1 MHPWAWPGSCHPLPS
16 GCLECRCNIK
26 HQLMLETSYLV
37 METHANSTP
46 VQVYA
51 TCMCLPKRKA
61 KKHGH
66 CRKNLRRLLTTIWQR
81 KAVWKTSF
89 FKQILR
95 NYQSTLCIYP
105 ENSWTTQ
112 RMCQSKKALF
122 ISTLAQYFI
131 LQLQHSIN
139 KHDLNRA
146 LFWKTCTGKKCINSY
161 TGLGEGCYLRA
172 SSWAL
177 SLEPIHAKDNPPLNC
192 GRSADGCSPV
202 EVASPKRLWS
212 GVQKHLAFCTCWKI
226 SLWNFGNMYQ
236 PTLHTNTL
244 VLNKTRARWTFELC
258 TWSCRLRCFWFAT
271 WCQIFPDV
279 RRLPKSELIGDLG
292 IVQNLVDDLF
302 TFLGLQSLQKAP
314 CLFNW
319 PPVHALILLLLQCKA
334 SACSIEITH
343 LFSPFPW
350 LCDDNKVVP
359 KLMGRPCQHHQILA
373 VGLEAII
380 KHVVEDYLKAN
391 PLFLKQ
397 AKKGTCNTGR
407 IRCILQAEKVF

>member
-1 MHPWAWPGSCHPLPS
+1 
-16 GCLECRCNIK
+16 
-26 HQLMLETSYLV
+26 ML
-37 METHANSTP
+37 
-46 VQVYA
+46 Q
-51 TCMCLPKRKA
+51 
-61 KKHGH
+61 
-66 CRKNLRRLLTTIWQR
+66 
-81 KAVWKTSF
+81 
-89 FKQILR
+89 
-95 NYQSTLCIYP
+95 
-105 ENSWTTQ
+105 
-112 RMCQSKKALF
+112 
-122 ISTLAQYFI
+122 
-131 LQLQHSIN
+131 
-139 KHDLNRA
+139 
-146 LFWKTCTGKKCINSY
+146 
-161 TGLGEGCYLRA
+161 
-172 SSWAL
+172 
-177 SLEPIHAKDNPPLNC
+177 DNPPLNC

-212 GVQKHLAFCTCWKI
+212 GFQKHLAGCTCWKI
-226 SLWNFGNMYQ
+226 RLGNFGNMYQ

-314 CLFNW
+314 CLFTW

-343 LFSPFPW
+343 LLSPFPW

-359 KLMGRPCQHHQILA
+359 KLMGRTCQLHQPRA
-373 VGLEAII
+373 VGLEAAV
-380 KHVVEDYLKAN
+380 KRVVKDYLKAN

-397 AKKGTCNTGR
+397 AKKGTCNRGGIT
-407 IRCILQAEKVF
+407 CILQAEKLHEV